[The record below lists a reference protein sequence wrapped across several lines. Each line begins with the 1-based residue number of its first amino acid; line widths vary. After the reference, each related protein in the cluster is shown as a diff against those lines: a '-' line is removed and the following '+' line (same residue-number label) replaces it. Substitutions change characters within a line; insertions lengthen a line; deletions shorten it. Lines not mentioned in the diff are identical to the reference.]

1 MADEEKLLEH
11 LRWVTTELRQ
21 AHRRL
26 RELEEPEPIAVVAM
40 AGRFPGG
47 VTTPEQLWDLVAAGT
62 DATGPFPTDR
72 GWDLADLYDPDP
84 DHQGT
89 SYSDRGGFLTD
100 AGHFDPTPFGISP
113 REALAMD
120 PQQRLLLETTWE
132 VFERAGIDAGTLR
145 GSRTGVFVG
154 TAGQDY
160 ASVLRRLPAGVE
172 GYVLTGT
179 AASVISGRLAY
190 TFGLEGPAV
199 TIDTACSSSLVALH
213 LAAQALR
220 DGECTLAV
228 AGGASVMA
236 TPGGFVEFSRQRGLA
251 ADGRCKAFSAA
262 ADGTGWAEG
271 AGLVLVERL
280 SDARRNGHPVLAVI
294 RGSAVNSDGASSGLT
309 APNGPAQQ
317 RVIREALA
325 NAGLTPADVDAVEA
339 HGTGTTLGDPIEA
352 QALLATY
359 GRDRDADRPLRLGSL
374 KSNLGH
380 TQAAAGVAGVM
391 KMVLALRHGLLPA
404 TLHADEPTPHVDWS
418 AGAVALL
425 TEPRPWPA
433 DPDRVRRA
441 AVSSF
446 GMSGTNAHLVIEEA
460 PAPEPAP
467 EPTATVNR
475 PVVPVLLSAADPAAL
490 AAQAGRWASWL
501 DADPAP
507 RVRDV
512 AYASVTT
519 RTALD
524 RRAVL
529 TAGDPDGLRAALR
542 ALAAG
547 EPSGTLVTGE
557 ATDRG
562 PTAMLFSG
570 QGAQRAGMGRE
581 LYAQFPVFAA
591 ALDEVCA
598 HLDRALPRPL
608 KEVLFDDGD
617 LLDQTAFTQ
626 AGLFAVEVA
635 LFRLVESFGV
645 TPDLLAGHSIGE
657 VTAAHLAGVLS
668 LEHAC
673 LLVAARGALM
683 QALPAGGGMLAV
695 AAGEERVR
703 ADLDG
708 YADRVGIAAVN
719 GPSSVVVSGA
729 ADALDE
735 LAARWTGQDVR
746 VRRLAVS
753 HAFHSPLM
761 EPMLDR
767 FRAVLA
773 RLSFAAP
780 TRPVVSNL
788 TGALAEGDDLRTPDY
803 WVRHVREAVRYAD
816 GVTALR
822 DAGADTFL
830 EIGPRSVLT
839 ALTAEALPDT
849 DGVLTVATQRRDRT
863 ETEALLAALAE
874 LHTHGVPVDW
884 TPWFADIGARPV
896 DLPTY
901 AFQRARFW
909 PDAPAWQVGDVS
921 GAGLGVAGHPLLGAA
936 VRLAGDDEV
945 VLTGRLSRS
954 THSWLADH
962 VVAGAV
968 VVPGTALLELVVR
981 AGDEVDAGRIRELTV
996 AAPLTLPAAGAVRV
1010 QVRVGAADDA
1020 GARPVTVHAQ
1030 PDDDP
1035 DAEWVRH
1042 AEGLLEPAAAEEP
1055 SIGAWPP
1062 AGASEVDVAGWY
1074 DAFAA
1079 HGLTY
1084 GPVFRGVRRVLSGPD
1099 EAYAEVTLPDG
1110 ADPTGF
1116 GVHPA
1121 LLDAAL
1127 HPIGL
1132 LDAGTGD
1139 GPRVPFAFEGVQMHA
1154 AGARVLR
1161 VRLTRAGASV
1171 RLVAVDAAGAPVVS
1185 VDAVTLR
1192 EFSGAAPVTAAD
1204 RSLYALTWPVEEV
1217 PAPATAPVW
1226 AALRTTDEDPA
1237 DLAGSGASASGSG
1250 DVAEYPDVAAL
1261 VAAVAAGAPDPGA
1274 VLLRVPTDPADER
1287 STHDR
1292 PPTGDG
1298 PADARPTGDAGATA
1312 AVTGDGAGLP
1322 DRVRA
1327 VTTAVLGTL
1336 QDWLAADALAD
1347 SRLVV
1352 LTRGAVA
1359 AIDDDRVTDL
1369 TGAAVWGLLRS
1380 AQSEHPGRIVLAD
1393 LDREPDAE
1401 ALSALAGVVAD
1412 PASTGGQ
1419 VALRGDAVR
1428 VPRLA
1433 RPADDELSPPD
1444 GPWHLAAVAPGT
1456 LDGVAPVRASVAEP
1470 GPGQV
1475 RIAVRATGVNFRDVL
1490 IALGMYPDPAA
1501 RMGSE
1506 GAGVV
1511 LAVGPDV
1518 TDLAPGDR
1526 VLGMFE
1532 PGFGP
1537 EVLAA
1542 RERVARVP
1550 AGWSFTEAASVP
1562 LVFLTA
1568 WYALRDLADLRA
1580 GESVLIHSGAG
1591 GVGMAAIQIA
1601 HHLGATVY
1609 ATASPAKWDT
1619 VRGLGVAPER
1629 IASSRTTEFEG
1640 VFAAASDGAGVDVVL
1655 DALAGE
1661 FVDASLR
1668 LLPRGGR
1675 FIEMGKTDLR
1685 DPEVVAREHPGV
1697 AYRSFDLNDA
1707 GGARIG
1713 AMLGELLALFER
1725 GALSPLPVRAWDVRQ
1740 ARTAL
1745 RHLSQARHVGKVVLT
1760 VPAPVDSERVTLVT
1774 GASGALAGIV
1784 ARHLVAS
1791 GQSRNLLLA
1800 ARRSPA
1806 DDPAYAALV
1815 DELTEAGA
1823 TVRAVAVD
1831 LGDADRVVEV
1841 VAGLDLT
1848 AVYHCAGV
1856 VADATIASLDADAVD
1871 RVLRPKVDAAWAL
1884 HRATAGHDLSAFV
1897 LFSSFAATLGS
1908 PGQGNYA
1915 AANAYLD
1922 ALAAHR
1928 HANGL
1933 PATSIGWGMWATDS
1947 AMTAHLDRDDAR
1959 RLRRLGMTPLTA
1971 TEGAALLD
1979 AATRRARPAVA
1990 AATLRLA
1997 GDADRYPAILRG
2009 LARTGARRAARSTG
2023 GDSGWAERLA
2033 GLAPDEATALL
2044 VDLVRAQAAAV
2055 LGHASA
2061 QAVPGT
2067 RAFKD
2072 LGFDSLTSVELRNRL
2087 ASTTGL
2093 RLPATLVFDHPT
2105 PERVAGLLHGQLAAA
2120 GPAAP
2125 ATRTTGPARADEPL
2139 AVIGMACR
2147 YPGGIATPEQLW
2159 DLVAAGGDAIGGFPA
2174 DRGWDLDALYDPDTD
2189 RAGTSTTRHGGFLA
2203 DAGHF
2208 DPAFF
2213 GISPREALAMDPQQR
2228 LLLETAWEAFE
2239 SAGID
2244 PATRAG
2250 SATGVFVGAASS
2262 GYAADGAEGLEGHL
2276 LTGTAGSVASGR
2288 LAYTFGLEGPAV
2300 TVDTACSSSLVALHL
2315 AAQAL
2320 RSGECDLALAGGV
2333 ALMATPGMFSEFS
2346 RQGGLA
2352 PDGRC
2357 KAFAAGADG
2366 TGWGEGAGI
2375 LLVQRLADAHRDGHR
2390 VLAVVRGT
2398 AINSDGASNGLTAP
2412 NGPSQQRVIRAAL
2425 ANARLSPADVDVVEA
2440 HGTGTT
2446 LGDPIEAQALL
2457 ATYGQ
2462 DRPADRPLLLG
2473 SIKSNIG
2480 HTQAAAGVAGI
2491 IKMVLAMRHGVV
2503 PPTLHVDA
2511 PSSHIDWTAG
2521 AVTLVTDT
2529 APWPVVDRPR
2539 RAAVS
2544 SFGISG
2550 TNAHA
2555 VIEAAPAAPPAGPA
2569 PAAGPGLVSADAV
2582 PLLLSAR
2589 GARALPAQAAR
2600 LREHLDAHPDLD
2612 LVDVGRSL
2620 ATDRAQHPYRQV
2632 TVAAGRTDAL
2642 AALADAAPPAT
2653 PADGTPKVVFVF
2665 PGQGSQWPGMALD
2678 LLDSSPVFRDRMR
2691 ECAAELAGLVDWTP
2705 EDVLRGA
2712 PDAPPL
2718 DRVDVVQPLLFAVMV
2733 SLAEVWRSCGVRPDA
2748 VIGHSQGEIAAAC
2761 VAGAL
2766 TLPDAMRLV
2775 VARSRALLALSG
2787 RGGMVS
2793 VPLSAADTADLVA
2806 PWGDRLGVAALNGA
2820 TVTVVSGDADAVD
2833 ELLAVAADRD
2843 LRARRIAVDYAS
2855 HCAHV
2860 DAVRDELADALGT
2873 LEPRPSRVVFHS
2885 TVTGEPI
2892 DTTELDAGYWFRN
2905 LREPVR
2911 LAPVVD
2917 ALIDTGHR
2925 AFVEISPHPV
2935 LKVVVQDALDRTT
2948 AGTTGVVVGSL
2959 RRDEHGPRQLLTALG
2974 GLHTAGVPVDWA
2986 AVFAGSGS
2994 GRVDLPP
3001 YAFQRERF
3009 WPEPGTTHGGDVTG
3023 AGLGAAGHP
3032 LLGAAVRLAD
3042 ADEVV
3047 LTGRLSLAA
3056 QPWLTDHAV
3065 AGTVLLPGTALVELA
3080 VRAGDE
3086 VGAARVRELT
3096 LVAPLALP
3104 DTGAVRVQVRVGA
3117 PDDAGARPVTVHA
3130 QPDGVADDGWTR
3142 HAEGVLEPATAE
3154 ESTLDTWPPAGASE
3168 VDLTGWYDTLA
3179 GHGLAYG
3186 PAFRGLRRAWT
3197 VDGAVCAEVA
3207 LPDGPA
3213 DRAGRFEVHPALLD
3227 AALHA
3232 IGLLSGGDATPGPR
3246 VPFTFGGVQVHAAGA
3261 AALRVR
3267 LSRAGDTVRLVAAD
3281 ETGAPVVSV
3290 DELVLKELGA
3300 SAVPAAADRSV
3311 LEVAWSTRDVTPA
3324 DGPTAWA
3331 VLAGITGPDAAHR
3344 DDDTTG
3350 DPDAPVGTTHSDVAA
3365 LVAAVE
3371 AGAPAPDAV
3380 LLPILP
3386 PPTGRGGAT
3395 TDGETAAGGD
3405 LPDRVRSVTLA
3416 VLAAVRTWLAA
3427 DALADSRLV
3436 VTTRGAT
3443 AARDGDRIADLAGAA
3458 AWGLLRS
3465 AQSEHPGRIVLADL
3479 DRAPDAD
3486 ALALLAAA
3494 PAGGQVAL
3502 RDGDVLVPRVVR
3514 PAGDRLVPSTERW
3527 HVAAVAPGTIDGVA
3541 LRPTDTLPLAAGEV
3555 RVAVRAAGVNFRDV
3569 LIALGM
3575 YPDVSAVLGS
3585 EGAGVVREVG
3595 PGVSG
3600 LAVGDRVF
3608 GLFEPGFGPEV
3619 VARRDRIA
3627 RVPGGWS
3634 FVEAASVPVVF
3645 LTAWY
3650 ALRDL
3655 ADLRAGESVL
3665 IHSGTGGVGMAAIQI
3680 ARHLGATVYA
3690 TASPAKWDTLRSLG
3704 VADER
3709 IASSRTTEF
3718 ARSFAAASGGAGVD
3732 VVLDALAGEFVDASL
3747 RLLPRG
3753 GRFVEMGKTDVRDPD
3768 AVAAQHPG
3776 VTYRAFEL
3784 NGAGGERL
3792 GGMLTELLDLF
3803 ETGALTPLPTRTW
3816 DVRQARTALRHLSQA
3831 RHVGKVVLTVPVP
3844 ADPDR
3849 VTLVTGASGTLA
3861 GIVARHLVATGRT
3874 RNLLLAARRSPADDP
3889 AYAALVAALT
3899 DAGATVHAV
3908 PVDLTEPGRAAELVA
3923 GVDLTAVYH
3932 CAGTIADATVTS
3944 LDAGAVERVLRPK
3957 VDAAWAL
3964 HQATAGHDLAEFV
3977 LFSSVAATL
3986 GSPGQGNYAAA
3997 NAFLDALAAHR
4008 RATGLPAAS
4017 LAWGLWATTSTM
4029 TAHLDDGEHRRAI
4042 RAGSAPLT
4050 DAEGLALLDAAR
4062 RHGGAHAVLMNVPA
4076 GADPSRVPELL
4087 RDLIRPAR
4095 RRAAART
4102 GGDLSLADR
4111 LATLS
4116 PAARH
4121 NQLLDLVAGSVA
4133 AVLGHR
4139 SADGVDP
4146 HRPFKELGFDSLTS
4160 VELRN
4165 RLAAATGL
4173 RLPATVAFDHP
4184 TPVVLAEHL
4193 DREIGGRTAPAATPA
4208 VTATTA
4214 VDEPIAVVGMACRFP
4229 GDVRSPEDL
4238 WDLVTGGADAI
4249 APFPTDRGWDLAGL
4263 GDGDDRPAP
4272 RHGGFLYDAADF
4284 DAAFFGINPREA
4296 LAMDPQQRLL
4306 LETSWEALERAGVDP
4321 AGIRGSSTGVY
4332 VGLIYHDYAGTAVGA
4347 DDDLDGYV
4355 GNGSAGSVASGRIS
4369 YLLGLEG
4376 PAVTVDTACSSS
4388 LVALHLAAQALRQQE
4403 CGLALAGGVTVMST
4417 PGMLAEF
4424 SRQRGL
4430 SPDGRCKAFGAD
4442 ADGTGFAEGVGM
4454 LLLQRLS
4461 DARRDG
4467 RRILAVLRGSAVN
4480 QDGASS
4486 GLTAP
4491 NGPSQQRVIR
4501 AALANA
4507 RLSPAD
4513 VDVVEAHGTGTAL
4526 GDPIEAQALLA
4537 TYGQD
4542 RDTPLLLGSVK
4553 SNIGH
4558 TQAAAGVAGIIKMV
4572 LAMRHGIVPPTL
4584 HADEPSPHVD
4594 WTAGAITLATAT
4606 TPWPAVDRPRRA
4618 AVSSFGISGTNVHAI
4633 LEQAPEPAPA
4643 PTTPPAVTGDLGI
4656 PCVLSARTPEAL
4668 RAQADRLA
4676 AWIEANPAVSPA
4688 DLGHALA
4695 TARSAFEHRA
4705 VLLPRDRSGLLAG
4718 LAAVT
4723 ADEPSSTV
4731 VRGTART
4738 GRLAVL
4744 FSGQGA
4750 QRPGMGREAYRAFP
4764 VFAAALDEVCRHLDP
4779 LLPRPLRPVL
4789 FAPEGAPEA
4798 ALLDRTE
4805 FTQPALFAVEV
4816 ALFRLVESFGI
4827 TPDLV
4832 GGHSVGEIT
4841 AAYVAGVLSLP
4852 DAAALVT
4859 ARGRLM
4865 QALPDGGGMLAV
4877 AAPEDEVTA
4886 ALAGYADRVGVA
4898 AVNGP
4903 SSVVVSGASDAL
4915 DELAHQWRERGVRT
4929 RRLRVSHAFH
4939 SPLMAPM
4946 LADFRAVVDGL
4957 TLDPPRLPVLSNLTG
4972 RVAEPDALR
4981 DPDYWV
4987 RHVRDAVRF
4996 ADGIADLRRRHVG
5009 TYLEVGPDGVLAG
5022 MIRDCLGDDAAPVV
5036 VPTLRAGRTEGP
5048 ALLTALAEAYAG
5060 GVPVDW
5066 TPLTGAGAP
5075 LDLPTYPFQ
5084 RRRFWPDA
5092 TGWRAGDLT
5101 GAGLAAPGHP
5111 LLGAAVRLAGADE
5124 TVLTGRLAVSAQP
5137 WLAEHVVAGAVLLP
5151 GTALVE
5157 LVVRAGDEVGAPRV
5171 RDLTVTAPLVLP
5183 ATGGVRVQVR
5193 VGAADDTGGRDAA
5206 VYAQPDDDPD
5216 AEWTRHAE
5224 AVLEPAAADEPGL
5237 AAWPPA
5243 GVTETDLTG
5252 WYETLVGHGLTYGPT
5267 FQGLRRAWTGRDE
5280 VYAEVALPDSP
5291 VAGFAV
5297 HPALLDAALHPIG
5310 LLPGGDA
5317 TTGPRVPFAFEGVQ
5331 VHATGARLLRVRLS
5345 RAGAGVRLVAVDE
5358 TGAPVVSVDTLV
5370 LRELA
5375 GAPAPAAGPRSLYAV
5390 TWPVEEIPPA
5400 DADLTWAALAPARP
5414 AGADADRPV
5423 RSRKAT
5429 GRGAARLNTGS
5440 PHAGW
5445 LEPAGAVPAFPDV
5458 AALVAA
5464 VEAGT
5469 PTPDAILLPIGLAAD
5484 AAAGASA
5491 GASAGGAAGAS
5502 AGVVSG
5508 GAVNRAAQGAGVDG
5522 DLPGRVRSLT
5532 ATVLASVQAWL
5543 SADALADSRLVV
5555 LTRGAVSTGDDDDR
5569 TVDPAAAAVWGLL
5582 RSAQSE
5588 HPDRI
5593 VLVDADAA
5601 LDRRA
5606 LGVLAAVVADPT
5618 TVGGQLALRG
5628 DRVCVPRLV
5637 RPADA
5642 ELTPPSAGGWHVA
5655 AARPGTLDGVEIVS
5669 AGPAPLAAG
5678 EVRVAVRAAGV
5689 NFRDVLIALGMYP
5702 DASAV
5707 MGSEGAGV
5715 VLEVGPGVSGLAV
5728 GDRVFGLFEPGFGPE
5743 VVARRDRIARVPDGW
5758 SFVEA
5763 ASVPVVFLT
5772 AWYALRDLADLRA
5785 GESVLIHS
5793 GAGGVGMAAIQ
5804 IAHHLGATV
5813 YATASPGKWG
5823 AVRGLGV
5830 APERIASSRTTD
5842 FESAFAAAS
5851 GGAGVDV
5858 VLDAL
5863 AGEFVDASLRL
5874 LPRGGRFVEMGKTDL
5889 RDPEV
5894 VAREHPGV
5902 AYRSFDLNDA
5912 GGERIGA
5919 MLGELLALFTSGAL
5933 RPLPV
5938 RAWDVRQARTALR
5951 HLSQAR
5957 HVGKVVLTV
5966 PAPADPDRVTLV
5978 TGASG
5983 ALAAIVARHL
5993 VATGHARNLLLAAR
6007 RAPADD
6013 PAYAALV
6020 EELTKGGAAVRAVA
6034 VDLGDAKRAAEL
6046 VAGLDLTAVY
6056 HCAGVVADATIASL
6070 DADAVDRVMRPKVDA
6085 AWALHRATAGHDLS
6099 AFVLFSSIA
6108 ATLGSP
6114 GQGNYAAAN
6123 AFLDALATHRHAT
6136 GLPATSIGWGAWAT
6150 GGMAGRLDAGDRHR
6164 LGRIGMTGLG
6174 AAEGSALLD
6183 VATTQ
6188 PLPAVVAARLRVTGD
6203 RKPLPPLL
6211 RLLTPTGGRR
6221 QARTTD
6227 ATTTGLTERLAGLAP
6242 DEATALL
6249 VELVRAQAAAV
6260 LGHASAQAVPGARA
6274 FKDLGFDSLTSVE
6287 LRNRLAS
6294 ATGLRLPAT
6303 LVFDHPTPERL
6314 AEHLH
6319 ERLGHRPAGVTTATR
6334 ATATDGDDPIA
6345 IIGMACRLPGGVT
6358 SPDQL
6363 WDLIAAGGDG
6373 IAEFPTDR
6381 GWDVDALYDPD
6392 ADRAGTSTTRYGG
6405 FLPGAADFDPAFFGI
6420 SPREALAMDPQQRL
6434 LLETSWEAFESAGLD
6449 PHDRTTTTGVFAGLI
6464 HHDYAGRLD
6473 ASEEL
6478 EGYLVN
6484 GTAGSVAS
6492 GRVAYVFGLEGP
6504 AVTVDTACSSSLVA
6518 LHLAGQALRAGEC
6531 DLALAGGVTV
6541 MATPSAFVG
6550 FSRQR
6555 GLAPDGRCKSFAAGA
6570 DGTSWGEGVG
6580 MLLVERLSDA
6590 RRRGHRVLA
6599 VVRGTAVNQDGASN
6613 GLTAP
6618 NGPSQQRVIRQALAN
6633 AGLSTSDVD
6642 AVEAHGTGTTLGDPI
6657 EAQALLATYGQE
6669 RSTPLLLGSV
6679 KSNIGHTQAAAGVA
6693 GIIKMVL
6700 AMRHGIVPPTLHVD
6714 EPSPHIDWS
6723 AGAVSLAT
6731 EATPWPAVGRPRR
6744 AAVSSFGISGTNA
6757 HVILEHPA
6765 PAPEPSTVTSDD
6777 THLGHGA
6784 RTPDRADAHP
6794 AAGVDPAPARV
6805 EDLPVPVLLSART
6818 DAALAAQA
6826 DRWARWIAADE
6837 TLRPAD
6843 VGWSAFTTRPALEQR
6858 AVLGVADR
6866 DGLLAALRALAGG
6879 ASSGAV
6885 TTGPS
6890 SPRGR
6895 LAVLFS
6901 GQGAQR
6907 AGMGREL
6914 SEAFPAFAA
6923 AVDEVCAQLDPL
6935 LSRPLKPV
6943 LFGDGDLLNQTEF
6956 TQAGL
6961 FAVEVALFRLVESFG
6976 VTPDLVGGHS
6986 IGEVTAAHVAG
6997 VLSLADACAL
7007 VAARGRLMQ
7016 ALPAG
7021 GGMLAVA
7028 APEAEVA
7035 ASIAD
7040 HASRTDAADMADLG
7054 IAAVNGPSSVV
7065 VSGPVDA
7072 LDEVE
7077 RTWRERGVRTRRL
7090 TVSHAFHS
7098 PLMEPMLAEFR
7109 TVLDGLSFAAP
7120 LLPVVSNVTGAPA
7133 EPDEIV
7139 TADYWVR
7146 HVREA
7151 VRFADG
7157 VAALH
7162 AAGADTF
7169 LEIGPQSVL
7178 TALAAEILAD
7188 DETVVAVAAQRRDR
7202 DETEA
7207 LLAGL
7212 AELHVHGVRV
7222 DWTPWFAGTGATRV
7236 DLPTY
7241 AFQHERFWP
7250 DTPTRADASDAE
7262 FWAAVESGDLTAL
7275 AGHLADDA
7283 LDTLTPA
7290 LPALTTWRRARTRRA
7305 PADRWAYQV
7314 TWKRLDLDGPPATGG
7329 AWLVVGPAGEPA
7341 TADVAAALAGA
7352 ELRPVTVDPATATR
7366 TDLAAALGKALA
7378 DGPVDG
7384 VVSLLGLTDAP
7395 HPEHPSLPAGTVA
7408 TLLLIQALHDT
7419 GDTPPLWCLT
7429 RDALAVDGDDPVH
7442 GVAQGGLWGLARVA
7456 GLELPR
7462 LRVNLLDLP
7471 AGDGDTP
7478 IEPARLAAALT
7489 AGGDEDQLALR
7500 SGGLHA
7506 RRLVRATPAAPAA
7519 ADRWRPTGTVLVTG
7533 GTGALGAHVARWAAG
7548 AGADHLVLT
7557 SRRGDAAPGAAE
7569 LRDELTALGVRV
7581 TVAACDVADRDA
7593 VAALLGRL
7601 DADPAPLTA
7610 VVHAAGLNDVAPL
7623 LDTDPDRLAGVSTGK
7638 TAGAV
7643 HLDELL
7649 GDRPLD
7655 AFVLF
7660 ASIAGV
7666 WGSGGQAG
7674 YAAGNAHLD
7683 ALAARRHAR
7692 GLAATSVAWGP
7703 WADGGMATDDAQREL
7718 ARRGLRAM
7726 APADAVH
7733 AMRVA
7738 VGRGD
7743 ATLTVVDVD
7752 WATFAPAYASSRP
7765 RPFLADLPEA
7775 RQAIRAAAE
7784 VPADGGAALRD
7795 QIRELST
7802 EDRDRR
7808 LVELVR
7814 AEAAAVLGHGG
7825 PDRVKPRRAF
7835 KDLGFDSL
7843 TAVELRNRLNR
7854 ATGLALP
7861 TTLVFDHPDPTAL
7874 ADHLRATLLPDASG
7888 TSAADPAETAVR
7900 QALATVPLARIREA
7914 GLLELLLG
7922 LADADGPAPEPDG
7935 AEVDLDD
7942 LDTDTLIRLAL
7953 DGSES

>member
-11 LRWVTTELRQ
+11 LKWVTTELRQ

-40 AGRFPGG
+40 ACRFPGG
-47 VTTPEQLWDLVAAGT
+47 VSSPEQLWDLVAAGT

-72 GWDLADLYDPDP
+72 GWDLAGLYDPDP

-89 SYSDRGGFLTD
+89 SYSDRGGFLTE

-280 SDARRNGHPVLAVI
+280 SDARRLGHPVLAVI

-317 RVIREALA
+317 RVIREALD
-325 NAGLTPADVDAVEA
+325 NAGLTPADVDVVEA

-359 GRDRDADRPLRLGSL
+359 GRDRPADRPLRLGSL

-460 PAPEPAP
+460 PAVEPAP
-467 EPTATVNR
+467 EPTATVDR

-490 AAQAGRWASWL
+490 AAQAGRWASRL

-507 RVRDV
+507 RPVDV

-519 RTALD
+519 RTTLD

-529 TAGDPDGLRAALR
+529 AAADPDGLRAALR

-547 EPSGTLVTGE
+547 EPAGALVTGE

-562 PTAMLFSG
+562 PTAVLFSG

-591 ALDEVCA
+591 ALDAVCA

-608 KEVLFDDGD
+608 KEVLFAAEGTPEAT
-617 LLDQTAFTQ
+617 LLDETAFTQ

-657 VTAAHLAGVLS
+657 VTAAYLAGVLS
-668 LEHAC
+668 LRDAC

-695 AAGEERVR
+695 AATEEQVR
-703 ADLDG
+703 ADLAG
-708 YADRVGIAAVN
+708 HADRVGIAAVN

-729 ADALDE
+729 VDALDE
-735 LAARWTGQDVR
+735 LAARWTGQGVR

-761 EPMLDR
+761 TPMLDR

-773 RLSFAAP
+773 RLDFAAP
-780 TRPVVSNL
+780 TVPVVSNL
-788 TGALAEGDDLRTPDY
+788 TGALAEGDDLCTPDY

-816 GVTALR
+816 GVAALR
-822 DAGADTFL
+822 AAGADTFL

-839 ALTAEALPDT
+839 ALTAEALPDA
-849 DGVLTVATQRRDRT
+849 DGVLAVAAQRRDRP

-874 LHTHGVPVDW
+874 LHVHGVPVDW
-884 TPWFADIGARPV
+884 TPWFADTGARPA

-901 AFQRARFW
+901 AFQRERFW
-909 PDAPAWQVGDVS
+909 PDAPAWQAGDVS

-945 VLTGRLSRS
+945 VLTGRLSVS
-954 THSWLADH
+954 THPWLADH

-981 AGDEVDAGRIRELTV
+981 AGDEADAGRIRELTV
-996 AAPLTLPAAGAVRV
+996 ATPLTLPAAGAVRV
-1010 QVRVGAADDA
+1010 QVRVGAADDT
-1020 GARPVTVHAQ
+1020 GGRPVTVHAQ

-1042 AEGLLEPAAAEEP
+1042 AEGLLEPAAAGEP
-1055 SIGAWPP
+1055 TVGAWPP
-1062 AGASEVDVAGWY
+1062 AGASEVDVTDWY

-1079 HGLTY
+1079 HGLAY
-1084 GPVFRGVRRVLSGPD
+1084 GPVFRGVRRVFSGPD

-1132 LDAGTGD
+1132 LDAGSGD
-1139 GPRVPFAFEGVQMHA
+1139 GPRVPFAFEGVQVHA

-1161 VRLTRAGASV
+1161 VRLTRAGSSV
-1171 RLVAVDAAGAPVVS
+1171 RLVAVDATGAPVVS
-1185 VDAVTLR
+1185 VDALTLR
-1192 EFSGAAPVTAAD
+1192 ELGGSAPATAAD
-1204 RSLYALTWPVEEV
+1204 RSLYALTWPVEPV
-1217 PAPATAPVW
+1217 TAPATAPVW
-1226 AALRTTDEDPA
+1226 AALRTTDGDTAGP
-1237 DLAGSGASASGSG
+1237 AGSGSSASDNG

-1261 VAAVAAGAPDPGA
+1261 VAAVTAGGPAPEA
-1274 VLLRVPTDPADER
+1274 VLLRLPA
-1287 STHDR
+1287 
-1292 PPTGDG
+1292 G
-1298 PADARPTGDAGATA
+1298 PADSRPTDDWPAAGPTGDAGTTA
-1312 AVTGDGAGLP
+1312 AAAGAGTGLP
-1322 DRVRA
+1322 DGVRS
-1327 VTTAVLGTL
+1327 VTTAVLATL
-1336 QDWLAADALAD
+1336 QDWLAADTLAD

-1359 AIDDDRVTDL
+1359 ATDDDRITDL
-1369 TGAAVWGLLRS
+1369 AGAAVWGLLRS

-1412 PASTGGQ
+1412 PTATGGQ

-1433 RPADDELSPPD
+1433 RPADDELNPPD
-1444 GPWHLAAVAPGT
+1444 GRWHLAAVAPGT
-1456 LDGVAPVRASVAEP
+1456 LDGVAPVSASIAEP

-1518 TDLAPGDR
+1518 TDLTPGDR

-1537 EVLAA
+1537 EALAA
-1542 RERVARVP
+1542 RERVARIP
-1550 AGWSFTEAASVP
+1550 AGWTFTEAASVP

-1568 WYALRDLADLRA
+1568 WYALRDLADLRS

-1629 IASSRTTEFEG
+1629 IASSRTTDFEG
-1640 VFAAASDGAGVDVVL
+1640 AFAAASDGAGVDVVL

-1675 FIEMGKTDLR
+1675 FVEMGKTDLR
-1685 DPEVVAREHPGV
+1685 DPAVVAREHPGV
-1697 AYRSFDLNDA
+1697 GYRSFDLNDA

-1713 AMLGELLALFER
+1713 EMLAELLALFER
-1725 GALSPLPVRAWDVRQ
+1725 GVLSPLPVRAWDVRQ

-1760 VPAPVDSERVTLVT
+1760 VPAPVDPDRVTLVT
-1774 GASGALAGIV
+1774 GASGTLAGIV

-1800 ARRSPA
+1800 ARRAPA

-1831 LGDADRVVEV
+1831 LGDPAQVTALL
-1841 VAGLDLT
+1841 AGVDLT
-1848 AVYHCAGV
+1848 AVHHCAGL

-1884 HRATAGHDLSAFV
+1884 HRATAGHDLAEFV

-1908 PGQGNYA
+1908 PGQGNYS
-1915 AANAYLD
+1915 AANAFLD

-1928 HANGL
+1928 HATGL
-1933 PATSIGWGMWATDS
+1933 PATSIGWGMWATSS

-1979 AATRRARPAVA
+1979 AATRRARPVVA
-1990 AATLRLA
+1990 AARLRLT

-2009 LARTGARRAARSTG
+2009 LARTGTRRAAAQATG
-2023 GDSGWAERLA
+2023 GGESGWAERLA

-2044 VDLVRAQAAAV
+2044 VELVRAQAAAV

-2087 ASTTGL
+2087 ASATGL

-2105 PERVAGLLHGQLAAA
+2105 PERVAGLLRGQLAAA
-2120 GPAAP
+2120 APAAP
-2125 ATRTTGPARADEPL
+2125 ATRAAGPARADEPL
-2139 AVIGMACR
+2139 AIIGMACR

-2174 DRGWDLDALYDPDTD
+2174 DRGWDLDALYDPDAD

-2203 DAGHF
+2203 DAGDF

-2239 SAGID
+2239 SAGLD

-2250 SATGVFVGAASS
+2250 TATGVFVGAASS

-2366 TGWGEGAGI
+2366 TGWGEGVGI
-2375 LLVQRLADAHRDGHR
+2375 LLVQRLADARRDGRH

-2398 AINSDGASNGLTAP
+2398 AVNSDGASNGLTAP

-2462 DRPADRPLLLG
+2462 ERETPLLLG

-2521 AVTLVTDT
+2521 AVTLVTDA
-2529 APWPVVDRPR
+2529 APWPAVDRPR

-2569 PAAGPGLVSADAV
+2569 PAAGPGLVAADAV

-2589 GARALPAQAAR
+2589 SARALPAQAAR
-2600 LREHLDAHPDLD
+2600 LRDHLDAHPDLD
-2612 LVDVGRSL
+2612 LADVGWSL
-2620 ATDRAQHPYRQV
+2620 ATGRAHHPYRQV
-2632 TVAAGRTDAL
+2632 TVAAGRDDAL
-2642 AALADAAPPAT
+2642 AALTAAAPPTA
-2653 PADGTPKVVFVF
+2653 PADGPPKVVFVF

-2678 LLDSSPVFRDRMR
+2678 LLDSSPAFRDRMR

-2860 DAVRDELADALGT
+2860 DAVRDDLAAALGT
-2873 LEPRPSRVVFHS
+2873 LTPRPSRVVFHS

-2892 DTTELDAGYWFRN
+2892 DTTELDADYWFRN

-2935 LKVVVQDALDRTT
+2935 LKVVVQDALDRTP
-2948 AGTTGVVVGSL
+2948 AGTPGVVVGSL

-2986 AVFAGSGS
+2986 AVFAGSGAT
-2994 GRVDLPP
+2994 RVDLPP

-3009 WPEPGTTHGGDVTG
+3009 WPEPGATHGGDVTG

-3056 QPWLTDHAV
+3056 QPWLADHAV

-3104 DTGAVRVQVRVGA
+3104 DTGGVRVQVRVGA
-3117 PDDAGARPVTVHA
+3117 PDDAGTRPVTVHA
-3130 QPDGVADDGWTR
+3130 QPDGTTDDGWTR
-3142 HAEGVLEPATAE
+3142 HAEGVLEPATGD
-3154 ESTLDTWPPAGASE
+3154 ESTLDAWPPAGAAE

-3197 VDGAVCAEVA
+3197 VDGTVCAEVA

-3232 IGLLSGGDATPGPR
+3232 IGLLPGGDATPGPR

-3261 AALRVR
+3261 AVLRVR
-3267 LSRAGDTVRLVAAD
+3267 LSRAGDAVRLVAAD

-3290 DELVLKELGA
+3290 DELLLKELGA
-3300 SAVPAAADRSV
+3300 SVVPAAADRSV
-3311 LEVAWSTRDVTPA
+3311 LEVTWTARDVTPA
-3324 DGPTAWA
+3324 DRPTAWA
-3331 VLAGITGPDAAHR
+3331 TLAGVGGAEYPDM
-3344 DDDTTG
+3344 D
-3350 DPDAPVGTTHSDVAA
+3350 A
-3365 LVAAVE
+3365 LVAAVA
-3371 AGAPAPDAV
+3371 AGATAPEAV
-3380 LLPILP
+3380 LLPV
-3386 PPTGRGGAT
+3386 GGGQET
-3395 TDGETAAGGD
+3395 VDGAAGDGRTGTAGGN

-3416 VLAAVRTWLAA
+3416 VLAAVRSWLAA
-3427 DALADSRLV
+3427 DDLADSRLV
-3436 VTTRGAT
+3436 VTTRGAV

-3479 DRAPDAD
+3479 DRTPDAD
-3486 ALALLAAA
+3486 VLALLAAA

-3527 HVAAVAPGTIDGVA
+3527 HVAAVEPGTIDGVA
-3541 LRPTDTLPLAAGEV
+3541 LRPTDTPPLVAGEV

-3575 YPDVSAVLGS
+3575 YPDSSAVMGS
-3585 EGAGVVREVG
+3585 EGAGVVLEVG

-3608 GLFEPGFGPEV
+3608 GLFEPGFGPVV

-3627 RVPGGWS
+3627 RVPVGWS

-3655 ADLRAGESVL
+3655 ANLRSGESVL

-3690 TASPAKWDTLRSLG
+3690 TASPPKWGTLRGLG
-3704 VADER
+3704 VAAER

-3718 ARSFAAASGGAGVD
+3718 EAAFLTASGGAGVD

-3753 GRFVEMGKTDVRDPD
+3753 GRFVEMGKTDLRDPD
-3768 AVAAQHPG
+3768 QVAAQHPG

-3792 GGMLTELLDLF
+3792 GQMLTELLDLF

-3831 RHVGKVVLTVPVP
+3831 RHVGKVVLTVPAP
-3844 ADPDR
+3844 AEPDR

-3861 GIVARHLVATGRT
+3861 GLVARHLVATGQT

-3889 AYAALVAALT
+3889 AYAALVDALT
-3899 DAGATVHAV
+3899 DAGATVRAV

-3932 CAGTIADATVTS
+3932 CAGAIADATVTS
-3944 LDAGAVERVLRPK
+3944 LDADAVDRVLRPK

-3964 HQATAGHDLAEFV
+3964 HEATAGRDLTAFV

-4008 RATGLPAAS
+4008 RANGLPAAS

-4050 DAEGLALLDAAR
+4050 DAEGLALLDAAQ
-4062 RHGGAHAVLMNVPA
+4062 RHGGAHTVLMNVPTSP
-4076 GADPSRVPELL
+4076 DPARVPELL
-4087 RDLIRPAR
+4087 RELIRPAR

-4102 GGDLSLADR
+4102 GGELSLADR
-4111 LATLS
+4111 LAALHPT
-4116 PAARH
+4116 ARH

-4146 HRPFKELGFDSLTS
+4146 QRPFKELGFDSLTS

-4184 TPVVLAEHL
+4184 TPVVLAAHL
-4193 DREIGGRTAPAATPA
+4193 DREIGGRAAPAAAPA
-4208 VTATTA
+4208 GTATTA

-4238 WDLVTGGADAI
+4238 WNLVTAGADVI

-4263 GDGDDRPAP
+4263 LNDGDDRPAP

-4321 AGIRGSSTGVY
+4321 STVRGSSTGVY

-4347 DDDLDGYV
+4347 DDELDGYV

-4403 CGLALAGGVTVMST
+4403 CGLALAGGVTVMSS

-4454 LLLQRLS
+4454 LLLERLS
-4461 DARRDG
+4461 DARRNN

-4501 AALANA
+4501 QALANA

-4542 RDTPLLLGSVK
+4542 RSTPLLLGSVK

-4572 LAMRHGIVPPTL
+4572 LAMRHGVVPPTL

-4594 WTAGAITLATAT
+4594 WTAGAVTLATEA

-4633 LEQAPEPAPA
+4633 LEQAPEPAAA
-4643 PTTPPAVTGDLGI
+4643 PTTPPTVTGDLGT
-4656 PCVLSARTPEAL
+4656 PCVLSARTPDAL

-4676 AWIEANPAVSPA
+4676 AWIEANPAVPLT
-4688 DLGHALA
+4688 DLAHALA
-4695 TARSAFEHRA
+4695 TGRSAFEHRA

-4718 LAAVT
+4718 LAAVA

-4731 VRGTART
+4731 VRGTAGT

-4779 LLPRPLRPVL
+4779 LLPQPLRPVL

-4827 TPDLV
+4827 TPDVV

-4852 DAAALVT
+4852 DAATLVA

-4903 SSVVVSGASDAL
+4903 SAVVVSGALDAL
-4915 DELAHQWRERGVRT
+4915 DELERAWRERGLRT

-4939 SPLMAPM
+4939 SPLMTPM
-4946 LADFRAVVDGL
+4946 LDEFRAVVDGL

-4972 RVAEPDALR
+4972 GVAEPDALR

-4996 ADGIADLRRRHVG
+4996 ADGIADLRQRHVG

-5022 MIRDCLGDDAAPVV
+5022 MIRDCLGDDATPVVV

-5066 TPLTGAGAP
+5066 TPLTGGGAP

-5224 AVLEPAAADEPGL
+5224 AVLEPAAAAEPGL
-5237 AAWPPA
+5237 AAWPPS

-5280 VYAEVALPDSP
+5280 VYAEVALPDTT

-5310 LLPGGDA
+5310 LLPGGTG

-5331 VHATGARLLRVRLS
+5331 VHAAGARLLRVRLT
-5345 RAGAGVRLVAVDE
+5345 RAGAGVRLVAADE
-5358 TGAPVVSVDTLV
+5358 TGAPVVSVDSLV

-5375 GAPAPAAGPRSLYAV
+5375 GAPAPGAGSRSLYAV
-5390 TWPVEEIPPA
+5390 TWPVEEIRPA
-5400 DADLTWAALAPARP
+5400 EADLTWAALAPARP
-5414 AGADADRPV
+5414 ADASTSPDRPA
-5423 RSRKAT
+5423 RGRKAA
-5429 GRGAARLNTGS
+5429 GRGAARKNGRIAAGS
-5440 PHAGW
+5440 PDTGW
-5445 LEPAGAVPAFPDV
+5445 FDAIEAPAEFPDV
-5458 AALVAA
+5458 AALAAA
-5464 VEAGT
+5464 VAAGT
-5469 PTPDAILLPIGLAAD
+5469 PAPEAILLPVGLAPGAVGAGIGAAD
-5484 AAAGASA
+5484 ARDAVTGGTAL
-5491 GASAGGAAGAS
+5491 ASAGGP
-5502 AGVVSG
+5502 
-5508 GAVNRAAQGAGVDG
+5508 GVDG
-5522 DLPGRVRSLT
+5522 DLPGRARSLT
-5532 ATVLASVQAWL
+5532 AAVLAAVQAWL
-5543 SADALADSRLVV
+5543 AADVLADSRLVAV
-5555 LTRGAVSTGDDDDR
+5555 TRNAVTTGDDR
-5569 TVDPAAAAVWGLL
+5569 AVDPAAAAVWGLL

-5601 LDRRA
+5601 LDRHA
-5606 LGVLAAVVADPT
+5606 LGVLAAVVADPAA
-5618 TVGGQLALRG
+5618 VGGQLALRG
-5628 DRVCVPRLV
+5628 DRVRVPRLT
-5637 RPADA
+5637 RPVGA
-5642 ELTPPSAGGWHVA
+5642 ELAPPAAGGWHVA
-5655 AARPGTLDGVEIVS
+5655 AARPGTLDGVEIVP
-5669 AGPAPLAAG
+5669 ATPAPLAAG

-5702 DASAV
+5702 DSSAV

-5728 GDRVFGLFEPGFGPE
+5728 GDRVFGLFEPGFGPV
-5743 VVARRDRIARVPDGW
+5743 VVARRDRIARVPVGW

-5772 AWYALRDLADLRA
+5772 AWYALRDLAGLRS

-5804 IAHHLGATV
+5804 IARHLGATV

-5823 AVRGLGV
+5823 TLRGLGV
-5830 APERIASSRTTD
+5830 ADERIASSRTTE
-5842 FESAFAAAS
+5842 FEAAFLTAS

-5889 RDPEV
+5889 RDPAV

-5902 AYRSFDLNDA
+5902 AYRSFDLNEA
-5912 GGERIGA
+5912 GGERIGQ

-5938 RAWDVRQARTALR
+5938 RTWDVRQARTALR

-5966 PAPADPDRVTLV
+5966 PAPVDPDRVTLV

-5983 ALAAIVARHL
+5983 ALAGIVARHL
-5993 VATGHARNLLLAAR
+5993 VASGRSRNLLLAAR

-6013 PAYAALV
+6013 PTYAALV
-6020 EELTKGGAAVRAVA
+6020 DELETAGATVRVA
-6034 VDLGDAKRAAEL
+6034 TVD
-6046 VAGLDLTAVY
+6046 VADDTQVTALLAGVDLTAVH
-6056 HCAGVVADATIASL
+6056 HCAGVIADATIASL
-6070 DADAVDRVMRPKVDA
+6070 DADAVDRVLRPKVDA
-6085 AWALHRATAGHDLS
+6085 AWALHRATAGHDL
-6099 AFVLFSSIA
+6099 AEFVLFSSIA

-6114 GQGNYAAAN
+6114 GQGNYSAAN

-6150 GGMAGRLDAGDRHR
+6150 GGMAGRLDAGDRQR
-6164 LGRIGMTGLG
+6164 LGRIGMTGLS
-6174 AAEGSALLD
+6174 AAEGASLL
-6183 VATTQ
+6183 AAAAAQ
-6188 PLPAVVAARLRVTGD
+6188 PLPAVVAARLRITGD
-6203 RKPLPPLL
+6203 RTQLPPLL
-6211 RLLTPTGGRR
+6211 RLLAPTGVRR
-6221 QARTTD
+6221 QARTVDTH
-6227 ATTTGLTERLAGLAP
+6227 TTGWAERLAGLAP
-6242 DEATALL
+6242 DEATASL

-6260 LGHASAQAVPGARA
+6260 LGHASAQAVPGTRA

-6319 ERLGHRPAGVTTATR
+6319 ERLGHRPAAVAAATR
-6334 ATATDGDDPIA
+6334 ATAAEDDDPIA

-6358 SPDQL
+6358 NPDQL
-6363 WDLIAAGGDG
+6363 WDLVSTGGDG
-6373 IAEFPTDR
+6373 IAEFPADR
-6381 GWDVDALYDPD
+6381 GWDLDALYDPD

-6405 FLPGAADFDPAFFGI
+6405 FLADAADFDPAFFGI

-6473 ASEEL
+6473 ASAEL

-6518 LHLAGQALRAGEC
+6518 LHLAAQALRAGEC

-6633 AGLSTSDVD
+6633 ARLGTADVD

-6657 EAQALLATYGQE
+6657 EAQAVLATYGQE
-6669 RSTPLLLGSV
+6669 RETPLLLGSV

-6700 AMRHGIVPPTLHVD
+6700 AMRHGIMPPTLHVD
-6714 EPSPHIDWS
+6714 EPSPHIDWT
-6723 AGAVSLAT
+6723 AGAVTLAT
-6731 EATPWPAVGRPRR
+6731 APTPWPAVDRPRR

-6757 HVILEHPA
+6757 HVILEQPPA
-6765 PAPEPSTVTSDD
+6765 GEPAGPTADGDVTGAGDARPEGADRTGEALPGRTGDVT
-6777 THLGHGA
+6777 
-6784 RTPDRADAHP
+6784 
-6794 AAGVDPAPARV
+6794 AGGS
-6805 EDLPVPVLLSART
+6805 VPVLLSART

-6826 DRWARWIAADE
+6826 DRWARWLAADE
-6837 TLRPAD
+6837 TLRPVD
-6843 VGWSAFTTRPALEQR
+6843 VGWSALTTRPTLEQR
-6858 AVLGVADR
+6858 AVLGVTDR
-6866 DGLLAALRALAGG
+6866 DELLAALRALAGG
-6879 ASSGAV
+6879 TSSGAV
-6885 TTGPS
+6885 TTGPAG
-6890 SPRGR
+6890 PRGR

-6914 SEAFPAFAA
+6914 SEAFGVFASA
-6923 AVDEVCAQLDPL
+6923 LDEVCTRLDPL
-6935 LSRPLKPV
+6935 LPQPLKPV
-6943 LFGDGDLLNQTEF
+6943 LFGDADLLDQTRF

-6976 VTPDLVGGHS
+6976 VTPDFVGGHS

-7035 ASIAD
+7035 ASVAD
-7040 HASRTDAADMADLG
+7040 RAELG
-7054 IAAVNGPSSVV
+7054 IAAVNGPSSTV

-7072 LDEVE
+7072 LDEIE
-7077 RTWRERGVRTRRL
+7077 RVWRDRGTRVRRL
-7090 TVSHAFHS
+7090 AVSHAFHS

-7109 TVLDGLSFAAP
+7109 SVLDGLTFAAP
-7120 LLPVVSNVTGAPA
+7120 LLPVVSNVTGALA
-7133 EPDEIV
+7133 GDEIA

-7151 VRFADG
+7151 VRYADG
-7157 VAALH
+7157 VAALRD
-7162 AAGADTF
+7162 AGVDTF
-7169 LEIGPQSVL
+7169 LEVGPQSVL
-7178 TALAAEILAD
+7178 TALTAEILPD
-7188 DETVVAVAAQRRDR
+7188 EETVVAVAVQRRDR
-7202 DETEA
+7202 DETGA

-7222 DWTPWFAGTGATRV
+7222 DWAPWFAGAGATRV

-7250 DTPTRADASDAE
+7250 DTPTRTDASDAE

-7283 LDTLTPA
+7283 LDTLAPA
-7290 LPALTTWRRARTRRA
+7290 LPALTTWRRARTRRT
-7305 PADRWAYQV
+7305 PADRWSYQV
-7314 TWKRLDLDGPPATGG
+7314 IWKRLDLDERPATGG
-7329 AWLVVGPAGEPA
+7329 AWLVVAPAGEPA
-7341 TADVAAALAGA
+7341 TADLAAALAGA
-7352 ELRPVTVDPATATR
+7352 ELRPVTVDPTSTTR
-7366 TDLAAALGKALA
+7366 ADLAAALGKALA

-7384 VVSLLGLTDAP
+7384 VVSLLGLHDAP
-7395 HPEHPSLPAGTVA
+7395 HPDHLALPAGTAA

-7429 RDALAVDGDDPVH
+7429 RDAVATDGGDPVH

-7471 AGDGDTP
+7471 AGDTD
-7478 IEPARLAAALT
+7478 PARLAAALT
-7489 AGGDEDQLALR
+7489 SDGDEDQFALR
-7500 SGGLHA
+7500 GGGLYA

-7519 ADRWRPTGTVLVTG
+7519 ADRWQPTGTVLVTG

-7569 LRDELTALGVRV
+7569 LRDELTATGVRV
-7581 TVAACDVADRDA
+7581 TIAACDVADRDA
-7593 VAALLGRL
+7593 VAALLTRL

-7623 LDTDPDRLAGVSTGK
+7623 LDTDPDRLAGVLTGK

-7795 QIRELST
+7795 QLRDLSV

-7825 PDRVKPRRAF
+7825 PERVKPRRAF

-7854 ATGLALP
+7854 ATGLSLP
-7861 TTLVFDHPDPTAL
+7861 TTLVFDHPDPAAL
-7874 ADHLRATLLPDASG
+7874 ADHLRATLLPDAS
-7888 TSAADPAETAVR
+7888 TTPTADPAETAVR
-7900 QALATVPLARIREA
+7900 EALATVPLARIREA

-7922 LADADGPAPEPDG
+7922 LADGEGPAPEPDG

>member
-11 LRWVTTELRQ
+11 LKWVTTELRQ

-40 AGRFPGG
+40 ACRFPGG
-47 VTTPEQLWDLVAAGT
+47 VDSPEQLWDLVAAGT

-280 SDARRNGHPVLAVI
+280 SDARRLGHPVLAVI

-317 RVIREALA
+317 RVIREALD
-325 NAGLTPADVDAVEA
+325 NAGLTPADVDVVEA

-359 GRDRDADRPLRLGSL
+359 GRDRPADRPLRLGSL

-418 AGAVALL
+418 TGAVALL
-425 TEPRPWPA
+425 TEPRAWPA
-433 DPDRVRRA
+433 DPERVRRA

-460 PAPEPAP
+460 PAVEPAP
-467 EPTATVNR
+467 EPAATVDR
-475 PVVPVLLSAADPAAL
+475 PVVPVLLSAADPGAL

-501 DADPAP
+501 DTDPAP
-507 RVRDV
+507 RPRDV
-512 AYASVTT
+512 AYASVTS
-519 RTALD
+519 RAALD

-529 TAGDPDGLRAALR
+529 TATDPDGLRAALR

-547 EPSGTLVTGE
+547 EPSGALVTGE

-581 LYAQFPVFAA
+581 LYAQFPVFAT

-608 KEVLFDDGD
+608 TEVLFAAEGTPEAA

-657 VTAAHLAGVLS
+657 VTAAYLAGVLS
-668 LEHAC
+668 LKDAC

-695 AAGEERVR
+695 AATEEQVR
-703 ADLDG
+703 ADLAG
-708 YADRVGIAAVN
+708 HADRVGIAAVN

-729 ADALDE
+729 ADALDD

-761 EPMLDR
+761 TPMLDR

-773 RLSFAAP
+773 RLSFSAP
-780 TRPVVSNL
+780 TLPVVSNL

-816 GVTALR
+816 GLAALR
-822 DAGADTFL
+822 AAGADTFL

-839 ALTAEALPDT
+839 ALTAEALPDA
-849 DGVLTVATQRRDRT
+849 DGVLTVAAQRRDRS

-874 LHTHGVPVDW
+874 LHVHGVPVDW
-884 TPWFADIGARPV
+884 TPWFADTGARPV

-901 AFQRARFW
+901 AFQRERFW
-909 PDAPAWQVGDVS
+909 PDAPAWQAGDVS

-945 VLTGRLSRS
+945 VLTGRLSVS
-954 THSWLADH
+954 THPWLADH

-981 AGDEVDAGRIRELTV
+981 AGDEADAGRIRELTV
-996 AAPLTLPAAGAVRV
+996 ATPLTLPAAGAVRV
-1010 QVRVGAADDA
+1010 QVRVGAADDT

-1042 AEGLLEPAAAEEP
+1042 ADGVLEPAAAEEP
-1055 SIGAWPP
+1055 TIGAWPP

-1079 HGLTY
+1079 HGLAY
-1084 GPVFRGVRRVLSGPD
+1084 GPVFRGVRRVFSGPD
-1099 EAYAEVTLPDG
+1099 GAYAEVTLPDG
-1110 ADPTGF
+1110 ADPSGF

-1132 LDAGTGD
+1132 LDVGTGD
-1139 GPRVPFAFEGVQMHA
+1139 GPRVPFAFEGVQVHA

-1161 VRLTRAGASV
+1161 VRLTRAGSSV
-1171 RLVAVDAAGAPVVS
+1171 RLVAVDATGAPVVS
-1185 VDAVTLR
+1185 VDALTLR
-1192 EFSGAAPVTAAD
+1192 ELGGGVPATAAD

-1217 PAPATAPVW
+1217 TAPATAPVW
-1226 AALRTTDEDPA
+1226 AVLRQPPAGTGTVPA
-1237 DLAGSGASASGSG
+1237 DADADADAATSAAGPGGA
-1250 DVAEYPDVAAL
+1250 AEYPAVAAL
-1261 VAAVAAGAPDPGA
+1261 VAAVAAGTPAPDA
-1274 VLLRVPTDPADER
+1274 VLLRLPAEPAAGRTAADAGHPTDDAPDGGTRAR
-1287 STHDR
+1287 
-1292 PPTGDG
+1292 TG
-1298 PADARPTGDAGATA
+1298 A
-1312 AVTGDGAGLP
+1312 AAGLP

-1327 VTTAVLGTL
+1327 VTTAVLRTL

-1359 AIDDDRVTDL
+1359 ATDDDRITDL
-1369 TGAAVWGLLRS
+1369 PGASVWGLLRS

-1401 ALSALAGVVAD
+1401 ALSLLAGVVAD
-1412 PASTGGQ
+1412 PTSTGGQ

-1433 RPADDELSPPD
+1433 RPADDELNPPD

-1456 LDGVAPVRASVAEP
+1456 LDGVAPVSAPVAEP

-1537 EVLAA
+1537 EVVAA
-1542 RERVARVP
+1542 RERVARIP

-1568 WYALRDLADLRA
+1568 WYALRDLAGLRS

-1609 ATASPAKWDT
+1609 ATASPGKWGT
-1619 VRGLGVAPER
+1619 LRGLGVAAER
-1629 IASSRTTEFEG
+1629 IASSRTTEFEQS
-1640 VFAAASDGAGVDVVL
+1640 FAAASGGAGVDVVL

-1675 FIEMGKTDLR
+1675 FVEMGKTDLR
-1685 DPEVVAREHPGV
+1685 DPAVVAREHPGV
-1697 AYRSFDLNDA
+1697 VYRSFDLNEA
-1707 GGARIG
+1707 GGTRIG
-1713 AMLGELLALFER
+1713 EMLAELLALFER
-1725 GALSPLPVRAWDVRQ
+1725 GVLSPLPVRAWDVRQ
-1740 ARTAL
+1740 ARAAL

-1760 VPAPVDSERVTLVT
+1760 VPVPADPERVTLVT

-1784 ARHLVAS
+1784 ARHLVAT
-1791 GQSRNLLLA
+1791 GQTRNVLLA

-1815 DELTEAGA
+1815 DELTAAGA
-1823 TVRAVAVD
+1823 TVRAVAAD
-1831 LGDADRVVEV
+1831 LGDAERVTALL
-1841 VAGLDLT
+1841 AGVDLT

-1856 VADATIASLDADAVD
+1856 IADATIASLDADGVD
-1871 RVLRPKVDAAWAL
+1871 RVMRPKVDAAWAL
-1884 HRATAGHDLSAFV
+1884 HRATAGLDLSAFV

-1915 AANAYLD
+1915 AANAFLD

-1928 HANGL
+1928 HAAGL
-1933 PATSIGWGMWATDS
+1933 PATGIGWGMWATTS
-1947 AMTAHLDRDDAR
+1947 TMTAHLDRDDAR

-1990 AATLRLA
+1990 AARLRLT

-2009 LARTGARRAARSTG
+2009 LARPGARRAAQATG
-2023 GDSGWAERLA
+2023 GESGWAQRLA

-2044 VDLVRAQAAAV
+2044 VELVRAQAAAV

-2087 ASTTGL
+2087 AAATGL

-2105 PERVAGLLHGQLAAA
+2105 PERVAGLLHGHLAAA

-2125 ATRTTGPARADEPL
+2125 ATRTAGPAGADEPL
-2139 AVIGMACR
+2139 AIVGMACR

-2174 DRGWDLDALYDPDTD
+2174 DRGWDLDALYDPDAE

-2203 DAGHF
+2203 DAGDF

-2239 SAGID
+2239 SAGLD

-2250 SATGVFVGAASS
+2250 TATGVFVGAASS

-2375 LLVQRLADAHRDGHR
+2375 LLVQRLADARRDGRR

-2398 AINSDGASNGLTAP
+2398 AVNSDGASNGLTAP

-2462 DRPADRPLLLG
+2462 DRETPLLLG

-2511 PSSHIDWTAG
+2511 PSSHIDWSAG
-2521 AVTLVTDT
+2521 AVTLVTDA
-2529 APWPVVDRPR
+2529 APWPAVDRPR

-2589 GARALPAQAAR
+2589 SARALPAQAAR
-2600 LREHLDAHPDLD
+2600 LRAHLDAHPDLD
-2612 LVDVGRSL
+2612 LADVGWSL
-2620 ATDRAQHPYRQV
+2620 AAGRAHHPYRQV
-2632 TVAAGRTDAL
+2632 TVVAGRTDAL
-2642 AALADAAPPAT
+2642 AALTAAAPPAA

-2793 VPLSAADTADLVA
+2793 VPLSAADTAELIA

-2820 TVTVVSGDADAVD
+2820 AVTVVSGDADAVD
-2833 ELLAVAADRD
+2833 ELLATCADRE

-2860 DAVRDELADALGT
+2860 DAVRDDLAAALGT
-2873 LEPRPSRVVFHS
+2873 LEARPSRVVFHS

-2892 DTTELDAGYWFRN
+2892 DTTDLDAGYWFRN

-2935 LKVVVQDALDRTT
+2935 LKVVVQDALDRTP
-2948 AGTTGVVVGSL
+2948 AGTPGVVVGSL

-2986 AVFAGSGS
+2986 AVFAGSGA

-3009 WPEPGTTHGGDVTG
+3009 WPEPGATHGGDVTG

-3047 LTGRLSLAA
+3047 LTGRLSLTA
-3056 QPWLTDHAV
+3056 QPWLADHAV
-3065 AGTVLLPGTALVELA
+3065 AGTVLLPGTALVELV

-3096 LVAPLALP
+3096 LVAPLTLP
-3104 DTGAVRVQVRVGA
+3104 DAGGVRVQVRVGA

-3130 QPDGVADDGWTR
+3130 QPDGVTDDAWTR

-3154 ESTLDTWPPAGASE
+3154 EPTPDAWPPAGAAE

-3197 VDGAVCAEVA
+3197 VDDTVCAEVA

-3232 IGLLSGGDATPGPR
+3232 IGLLPGADRTPGPR

-3281 ETGAPVVSV
+3281 ETGVPVVSV

-3300 SAVPAAADRSV
+3300 SVVPAAADRSV
-3311 LEVAWSTRDVTPA
+3311 LEVTWSARDVVPA
-3324 DGPTAWA
+3324 REPMVWA
-3331 VLAGITGPDAAHR
+3331 TLGGGGLGAAY
-3344 DDDTTG
+3344 
-3350 DPDAPVGTTHSDVAA
+3350 PDVAA
-3365 LVAAVE
+3365 LVAAVA
-3371 AGAPAPDAV
+3371 AGAPAPEAV
-3380 LLPILP
+3380 LLPVLP
-3386 PPTGRGGAT
+3386 GPT
-3395 TDGETAAGGD
+3395 TDGTAGGD
-3405 LPDRVRSVTLA
+3405 LPDRVRAVTVA
-3416 VLAAVRTWLAA
+3416 VLAEVQGWLAA
-3427 DALADSRLV
+3427 DVLADSRLV
-3436 VTTRGAT
+3436 VTTRGAM

-3458 AWGLLRS
+3458 VWGLLRS

-3479 DRAPDAD
+3479 DRAADAD
-3486 ALALLAAA
+3486 VLALLAAA

-3502 RDGDVLVPRVVR
+3502 RDGDVLVPRVLR
-3514 PAGDRLVPSTERW
+3514 PTGDRLVPSTERW
-3527 HVAAVAPGTIDGVA
+3527 HVAAVEPGTIDGVA

-3575 YPDVSAVLGS
+3575 YPDVSAVMGS
-3585 EGAGVVREVG
+3585 EGAGVVVEVG
-3595 PGVSG
+3595 SGVSG

-3608 GLFEPGFGPEV
+3608 GLFEPGFGPVV
-3619 VARRDRIA
+3619 VARRDRVA
-3627 RVPGGWS
+3627 RVPAGWS

-3655 ADLRAGESVL
+3655 AGLRAGESVL
-3665 IHSGTGGVGMAAIQI
+3665 IHSGAGGVGMAAIQI
-3680 ARHLGATVYA
+3680 ARYLGATVYA
-3690 TASPAKWDTLRSLG
+3690 TASPGKWGTLRGLG
-3704 VADER
+3704 VAAER

-3718 ARSFAAASGGAGVD
+3718 EQSFAAASGGAGVD

-3768 AVAAQHPG
+3768 LVAAQHPG

-3792 GGMLTELLDLF
+3792 GQMLTELLDLF
-3803 ETGALTPLPTRTW
+3803 ASGALTPLPIRTW

-3831 RHVGKVVLTVPVP
+3831 RHVGKVVLTVPAPV
-3844 ADPDR
+3844 DPDR

-3861 GIVARHLVATGRT
+3861 GLVARHLVATGQT
-3874 RNLLLAARRSPADDP
+3874 RNLLLAARRAPADDP
-3889 AYAALVAALT
+3889 AYAALVDDLT
-3899 DAGATVHAV
+3899 DAGATVRAV
-3908 PVDLTEPGRAAELVA
+3908 AVDLTEPGRAADLVA
-3923 GVDLTAVYH
+3923 GVDLTAVHH
-3932 CAGTIADATVTS
+3932 CAGTIADATIAS
-3944 LDAGAVERVLRPK
+3944 LDADAVDRVMRPK

-3964 HQATAGHDLAEFV
+3964 HEATAGHDLSAFV
-3977 LFSSVAATL
+3977 LFSSIAATL

-4008 RATGLPAAS
+4008 RANGLPAAS

-4050 DAEGLALLDAAR
+4050 DAEGLALLDAAQ
-4062 RHGGAHAVLMNVPA
+4062 RHGGAHAVLMNVPTSP
-4076 GADPSRVPELL
+4076 DPTRVPELL

-4102 GGDLSLADR
+4102 GGDLSLAER

-4116 PAARH
+4116 PTARH

-4146 HRPFKELGFDSLTS
+4146 QRPFKELGFDSLTS

-4193 DREIGGRTAPAATPA
+4193 DREIGGRAAPAAAPA
-4208 VTATTA
+4208 GTATTA

-4238 WDLVTGGADAI
+4238 WDLVTAGADVI

-4263 GDGDDRPAP
+4263 LNDGDDRPAP

-4321 AGIRGSSTGVY
+4321 STVRGSSTGVY
-4332 VGLIYHDYAGTAVGA
+4332 VGLIYHDYAGTAVGT
-4347 DDDLDGYV
+4347 DDELDGYV

-4403 CGLALAGGVTVMST
+4403 CGLALAGGVTVMSS

-4454 LLLQRLS
+4454 LLLERLS
-4461 DARRDG
+4461 DARRNN

-4537 TYGQD
+4537 TYGQE
-4542 RDTPLLLGSVK
+4542 RETPLLLGSVK

-4572 LAMRHGIVPPTL
+4572 LAMRHGLVPPTL

-4594 WTAGAITLATAT
+4594 WAAGAVTLATAT
-4606 TPWPAVDRPRRA
+4606 APWPAVDRPRRA

-4643 PTTPPAVTGDLGI
+4643 PTTPPAVTGDLGT
-4656 PCVLSARTPEAL
+4656 PCVLSARTPDAL

-4676 AWIEANPAVSPA
+4676 AWIGANPAVPLS

-4695 TARSAFEHRA
+4695 TGRSAFEHRA

-4718 LAAVT
+4718 LAAVA

-4731 VRGTART
+4731 VRGTAGT

-4816 ALFRLVESFGI
+4816 ALFRLIESFGV
-4827 TPDLV
+4827 TPDVV

-4852 DAAALVT
+4852 DAATLVA

-4903 SSVVVSGASDAL
+4903 SSVVVSGAVDAL
-4915 DELAHQWRERGVRT
+4915 DALERAWRDRGLRT

-4939 SPLMAPM
+4939 SPLMTPM
-4946 LADFRAVVDGL
+4946 LDGFRAVVDGL

-4996 ADGIADLRRRHVG
+4996 ADGIADLRQRHVG

-5022 MIRDCLGDDAAPVV
+5022 MIRDCLGDDATPVV
-5036 VPTLRAGRTEGP
+5036 VPTLRAGRTEGA

-5066 TPLTGAGAP
+5066 TPLTGGGAP

-5092 TGWRAGDLT
+5092 AGWRAGDLT

-5157 LVVRAGDEVGAPRV
+5157 LVVRAGDEVGTPRV

-5237 AAWPPA
+5237 AAWPPP

-5252 WYETLVGHGLTYGPT
+5252 WYETLVGHGLTYGPM

-5280 VYAEVALPDSP
+5280 VYAEVALPDTT

-5317 TTGPRVPFAFEGVQ
+5317 PTGPRVPFAFEGVQ
-5331 VHATGARLLRVRLS
+5331 VHAAGARLLRVRLT
-5345 RAGAGVRLVAVDE
+5345 RAAAGVRLVAVDE

-5375 GAPAPAAGPRSLYAV
+5375 GAPAPGAGSRSLYAV
-5390 TWPVEEIPPA
+5390 TWPAEEIPPA
-5400 DADLTWAALAPARP
+5400 GADLTWAALAPARP
-5414 AGADADRPV
+5414 ADAGTSPDRPA
-5423 RSRKAT
+5423 RGRPAT
-5429 GRGAARLNTGS
+5429 GRGAARKNGRTVAGS
-5440 PHAGW
+5440 PDTGW
-5445 LEPAGAVPAFPDV
+5445 LDADGAPSEFPDV
-5458 AALVAA
+5458 AALAAA
-5464 VEAGT
+5464 VAAGT
-5469 PTPDAILLPIGLAAD
+5469 PAPDAILLPIGRAPRAAGSGAAD
-5484 AAAGASA
+5484 ATDAPTGGTALASA
-5491 GASAGGAAGAS
+5491 G
-5502 AGVVSG
+5502 
-5508 GAVNRAAQGAGVDG
+5508 GAGVDG
-5522 DLPGRVRSLT
+5522 DLPGRARSLT
-5532 ATVLASVQAWL
+5532 AAVLAGVQAWL
-5543 SADALADSRLVV
+5543 AADVLADSRLVV
-5555 LTRGAVSTGDDDDR
+5555 VTRGAVSTGDDDR
-5569 TVDPAAAAVWGLL
+5569 AVDPAAAAVWGLL

-5606 LGVLAAVVADPT
+5606 LGVLAAVVADPSPA
-5618 TVGGQLALRG
+5618 GGQVALRG
-5628 DRVCVPRLV
+5628 DRVCVPRLA
-5637 RPADA
+5637 RPTNV
-5642 ELTPPSAGGWHVA
+5642 ELTPPAAGGWHVA
-5655 AARPGTLDGVEIVS
+5655 AARPGTLDGVEIVP
-5669 AGPAPLAAG
+5669 ATPAPLAAG

-5702 DASAV
+5702 DVSAV

-5715 VLEVGPGVSGLAV
+5715 VVEVGSGVSGLAV
-5728 GDRVFGLFEPGFGPE
+5728 GDRVFGLFEPGFGPV
-5743 VVARRDRIARVPDGW
+5743 VVARRDRVARVPEGW

-5772 AWYALRDLADLRA
+5772 AWYALRDLAGLRA

-5804 IAHHLGATV
+5804 IARYLGATV

-5823 AVRGLGV
+5823 TLRGLGV
-5830 APERIASSRTTD
+5830 AAERIASSRTTE
-5842 FESAFAAAS
+5842 FEQSFAAAS

-5902 AYRSFDLNDA
+5902 VYRSFDLNEA
-5912 GGERIGA
+5912 GGTRIGE
-5919 MLGELLALFTSGAL
+5919 MLAELLALFERGVLS
-5933 RPLPV
+5933 PLPV
-5938 RAWDVRQARTALR
+5938 RAWDVRQARAALR

-5966 PAPADPDRVTLV
+5966 PVPADPERVTLV

-5983 ALAAIVARHL
+5983 ALAGIVARHL
-5993 VATGHARNLLLAAR
+5993 VATGQSRNVLLAAR
-6007 RAPADD
+6007 RSPADD
-6013 PAYAALV
+6013 PTYAALV
-6020 EELTKGGAAVRAVA
+6020 EDLETAGATVRVA
-6034 VDLGDAKRAAEL
+6034 TVDVADDAQVTAL
-6046 VAGLDLTAVY
+6046 LAGVDLTAVY
-6056 HCAGVVADATIASL
+6056 HCAGVIADATIASL
-6070 DADAVDRVMRPKVDA
+6070 DADGVDRVMRPKVDA

-6123 AFLDALATHRHAT
+6123 AFLDALAAHRRAN

-6150 GGMAGRLDAGDRHR
+6150 GGMAGRLDAGDRQR
-6164 LGRIGMTGLG
+6164 LGRIGMTGLS

-6183 VATTQ
+6183 AAAAQ

-6203 RKPLPPLL
+6203 RTHLPPLL
-6211 RLLTPTGGRR
+6211 RLLAPTGVRR
-6221 QARTTD
+6221 QARTAD
-6227 ATTTGLTERLAGLAP
+6227 ANTTGWTERLAGLAP

-6260 LGHASAQAVPGARA
+6260 LGHASAQAVPGTRA

-6287 LRNRLAS
+6287 LRNRLAA

-6319 ERLGHRPAGVTTATR
+6319 ERLGHRPAVVAATR
-6334 ATATDGDDPIA
+6334 ATATEDDDPIA

-6358 SPDQL
+6358 NPDQL
-6363 WDLIAAGGDG
+6363 WDLVSTGGDG
-6373 IAEFPTDR
+6373 IAEFPADR
-6381 GWDVDALYDPD
+6381 GWDLDALYDPD
-6392 ADRAGTSTTRYGG
+6392 ADRAGTSTTRHGG
-6405 FLPGAADFDPAFFGI
+6405 FLPDAADFDPAFFGI

-6518 LHLAGQALRAGEC
+6518 LHLAAQALRAGEC

-6633 AGLSTSDVD
+6633 ARLTTSDVD

-6657 EAQALLATYGQE
+6657 EAQA
-6669 RSTPLLLGSV
+6669 V
-6679 KSNIGHTQAAAGVA
+6679 
-6693 GIIKMVL
+6693 
-6700 AMRHGIVPPTLHVD
+6700 
-6714 EPSPHIDWS
+6714 
-6723 AGAVSLAT
+6723 
-6731 EATPWPAVGRPRR
+6731 
-6744 AAVSSFGISGTNA
+6744 
-6757 HVILEHPA
+6757 
-6765 PAPEPSTVTSDD
+6765 
-6777 THLGHGA
+6777 
-6784 RTPDRADAHP
+6784 
-6794 AAGVDPAPARV
+6794 
-6805 EDLPVPVLLSART
+6805 
-6818 DAALAAQA
+6818 
-6826 DRWARWIAADE
+6826 
-6837 TLRPAD
+6837 
-6843 VGWSAFTTRPALEQR
+6843 
-6858 AVLGVADR
+6858 
-6866 DGLLAALRALAGG
+6866 
-6879 ASSGAV
+6879 
-6885 TTGPS
+6885 
-6890 SPRGR
+6890 
-6895 LAVLFS
+6895 
-6901 GQGAQR
+6901 
-6907 AGMGREL
+6907 
-6914 SEAFPAFAA
+6914 
-6923 AVDEVCAQLDPL
+6923 
-6935 LSRPLKPV
+6935 
-6943 LFGDGDLLNQTEF
+6943 
-6956 TQAGL
+6956 
-6961 FAVEVALFRLVESFG
+6961 
-6976 VTPDLVGGHS
+6976 
-6986 IGEVTAAHVAG
+6986 
-6997 VLSLADACAL
+6997 
-7007 VAARGRLMQ
+7007 
-7016 ALPAG
+7016 
-7021 GGMLAVA
+7021 
-7028 APEAEVA
+7028 
-7035 ASIAD
+7035 
-7040 HASRTDAADMADLG
+7040 
-7054 IAAVNGPSSVV
+7054 
-7065 VSGPVDA
+7065 
-7072 LDEVE
+7072 
-7077 RTWRERGVRTRRL
+7077 
-7090 TVSHAFHS
+7090 
-7098 PLMEPMLAEFR
+7098 
-7109 TVLDGLSFAAP
+7109 
-7120 LLPVVSNVTGAPA
+7120 
-7133 EPDEIV
+7133 
-7139 TADYWVR
+7139 
-7146 HVREA
+7146 
-7151 VRFADG
+7151 
-7157 VAALH
+7157 
-7162 AAGADTF
+7162 
-7169 LEIGPQSVL
+7169 
-7178 TALAAEILAD
+7178 
-7188 DETVVAVAAQRRDR
+7188 
-7202 DETEA
+7202 
-7207 LLAGL
+7207 
-7212 AELHVHGVRV
+7212 
-7222 DWTPWFAGTGATRV
+7222 
-7236 DLPTY
+7236 
-7241 AFQHERFWP
+7241 
-7250 DTPTRADASDAE
+7250 
-7262 FWAAVESGDLTAL
+7262 
-7275 AGHLADDA
+7275 
-7283 LDTLTPA
+7283 
-7290 LPALTTWRRARTRRA
+7290 
-7305 PADRWAYQV
+7305 
-7314 TWKRLDLDGPPATGG
+7314 
-7329 AWLVVGPAGEPA
+7329 
-7341 TADVAAALAGA
+7341 
-7352 ELRPVTVDPATATR
+7352 
-7366 TDLAAALGKALA
+7366 
-7378 DGPVDG
+7378 
-7384 VVSLLGLTDAP
+7384 
-7395 HPEHPSLPAGTVA
+7395 
-7408 TLLLIQALHDT
+7408 
-7419 GDTPPLWCLT
+7419 
-7429 RDALAVDGDDPVH
+7429 
-7442 GVAQGGLWGLARVA
+7442 
-7456 GLELPR
+7456 
-7462 LRVNLLDLP
+7462 
-7471 AGDGDTP
+7471 
-7478 IEPARLAAALT
+7478 
-7489 AGGDEDQLALR
+7489 
-7500 SGGLHA
+7500 
-7506 RRLVRATPAAPAA
+7506 
-7519 ADRWRPTGTVLVTG
+7519 
-7533 GTGALGAHVARWAAG
+7533 
-7548 AGADHLVLT
+7548 
-7557 SRRGDAAPGAAE
+7557 
-7569 LRDELTALGVRV
+7569 
-7581 TVAACDVADRDA
+7581 
-7593 VAALLGRL
+7593 
-7601 DADPAPLTA
+7601 
-7610 VVHAAGLNDVAPL
+7610 
-7623 LDTDPDRLAGVSTGK
+7623 
-7638 TAGAV
+7638 
-7643 HLDELL
+7643 
-7649 GDRPLD
+7649 
-7655 AFVLF
+7655 
-7660 ASIAGV
+7660 
-7666 WGSGGQAG
+7666 
-7674 YAAGNAHLD
+7674 
-7683 ALAARRHAR
+7683 
-7692 GLAATSVAWGP
+7692 
-7703 WADGGMATDDAQREL
+7703 
-7718 ARRGLRAM
+7718 
-7726 APADAVH
+7726 
-7733 AMRVA
+7733 
-7738 VGRGD
+7738 
-7743 ATLTVVDVD
+7743 
-7752 WATFAPAYASSRP
+7752 
-7765 RPFLADLPEA
+7765 
-7775 RQAIRAAAE
+7775 
-7784 VPADGGAALRD
+7784 
-7795 QIRELST
+7795 
-7802 EDRDRR
+7802 
-7808 LVELVR
+7808 
-7814 AEAAAVLGHGG
+7814 
-7825 PDRVKPRRAF
+7825 
-7835 KDLGFDSL
+7835 
-7843 TAVELRNRLNR
+7843 
-7854 ATGLALP
+7854 
-7861 TTLVFDHPDPTAL
+7861 
-7874 ADHLRATLLPDASG
+7874 
-7888 TSAADPAETAVR
+7888 
-7900 QALATVPLARIREA
+7900 
-7914 GLLELLLG
+7914 
-7922 LADADGPAPEPDG
+7922 
-7935 AEVDLDD
+7935 
-7942 LDTDTLIRLAL
+7942 
-7953 DGSES
+7953 